1 MGHSHAESGE
11 NTYAA
16 CGLRMPE
23 SRSTAFFS
31 AAVQTRLWAKRISWM
46 RKIAHPQR
54 PRSPIVPI
62 ARFARSVAS
71 NLRRYHLYHR
81 TVAELSALGDRELA
95 DLGIDRTDIRRIAR
109 TSTI

>member
-1 MGHSHAESGE
+1 M
-11 NTYAA
+11 
-16 CGLRMPE
+16 
-23 SRSTAFFS
+23 
-31 AAVQTRLWAKRISWM
+31 
-46 RKIAHPQR
+46 
-54 PRSPIVPI
+54 PI

-109 TSTI
+109 TSAI